1 MQQQK
6 LSEVNVG
13 ALERR
18 TRYGPQRAPVQQF
31 HPFEQSPSGARRKDA
46 TSQHAKHRVFHASC
60 RNVETFFETKEKLG
74 ASCAEPGCALAYFF
88 NFTKTGCEIPGMSVV
103 FFPGHALQS
112 AGAKCNSIRIQ
123 ILAKQ

>member
-31 HPFEQSPSGARRKDA
+31 HPFEQSPIGCTEKKMPPPACEAS
-46 TSQHAKHRVFHASC
+46 VFHASC

-74 ASCAEPGCALAYFF
+74 ASCAEPGCALADFF
-88 NFTKTGCEIPGMSVV
+88 QFTK
-103 FFPGHALQS
+103 
-112 AGAKCNSIRIQ
+112 NWR
-123 ILAKQ
+123 